1 MARRSIVKSRS
12 NELKGSVADSP
23 AVSVP
28 AESALDPFGGSVPST
43 ISELLTPENVPTT
56 GGVLFERWIASAQN
70 FVVLAMP
77 KSGPEFSIVAKM

>member
-43 ISELLTPENVPTT
+43 ISELLTPRECADYRRCSVRT
-56 GGVLFERWIASAQN
+56 WIASAQN

>member
-43 ISELLTPENVPTT
+43 ISELLTPRECADYRRCSVRT
-56 GGVLFERWIASAQN
+56 LDRERAELRG
-70 FVVLAMP
+70 LAMP